1 MADIVS
7 AHTRSRMMSGI
18 RSTNTKPELLLRRGL
33 HKLGYRYK
41 LNDSSLPGS
50 PDMVFPRYNAVIFAN
65 GCFWHRHNC
74 HLFKMPS
81 TRSEF
86 WNNKF
91 DANVAKDRR
100 AVEAL
105 LSMGWR
111 VCVVWECAMKGKT
124 RISSERLFSICDH
137 WLQSSEQEILIEG
150 VK

>member
-7 AHTRSRMMSGI
+7 SQTRSRMMSGI
-18 RSTNTKPELLLRRGL
+18 RSNNTKPELLLRRGL
-33 HKLGYRYK
+33 HKRGYRYK

-50 PDMVFPRYNAVIFAN
+50 PDMVFPRYNAVIFAH

-81 TRSEF
+81 TRTEF
-86 WNNKF
+86 WSHKF
-91 DANVAKDRR
+91 DTNVAGDQR

-111 VCVVWECAMKGKT
+111 VGVVWECAIKGKS
-124 RISSERLFSICDH
+124 RISHEELFLLCDK
-137 WLQSSEQEILIEG
+137 WLQSSEREISIEG